1 MKSFNL
7 PHGIQVFVKS
17 TPDGPSG
24 SISSNLRVLEMDEE
38 DVAFNRAIDGIESL
52 ILAHACAGIAIG
64 SYEYAQGVETTISHL
79 LNNL

>member
-24 SISSNLRVLEMDEE
+24 TITSGLRVLEMDEE
-38 DVAFNRAIDGIESL
+38 DVAFNTGIDAIESL
-52 ILAHACAGIAIG
+52 ILAHACAGIAIE
-64 SYEYAQGVETTISHL
+64 SYEYRKGVETTISYL